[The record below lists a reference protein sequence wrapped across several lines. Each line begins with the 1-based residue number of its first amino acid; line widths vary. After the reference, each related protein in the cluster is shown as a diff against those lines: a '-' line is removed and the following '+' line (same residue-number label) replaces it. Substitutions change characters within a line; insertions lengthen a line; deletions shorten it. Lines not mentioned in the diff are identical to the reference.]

1 MEVEKVVAGQAQ
13 PGEDE
18 EVEYLEAQLVQVQQ
32 EVRSEVV
39 EEEPPVLMQEV
50 VVGEQDVTDYFVQ
63 MRSGQLGQL

>member
-1 MEVEKVVAGQAQ
+1 MVAGQAQ